1 MQSSPA
7 IPWRYRKSG
16 ELAKLAYDRTM
27 ASFSY
32 RAISNQGKTVQGVV
46 AADRIEL
53 ASRELRAQGLTLL
66 SLEIADNAASSL
78 DDATR
83 GSGSAGSNDVLAM
96 TRELA
101 VLLRA
106 GLPIDRAL
114 KVMIDMAAD
123 DQLRELLEE
132 LLGSV
137 KAGKGLSQAL
147 QSYPQV
153 FSSFYISMVRS
164 GEASGHLADVLAR
177 LSEYLTNA
185 KSVKSSVISALV
197 YPGILLTVA
206 ILSIVGMLGFVVPQF
221 ETLFSDMGDALPV
234 LTRAVISAGD
244 VLTRYGWLLLV
255 LLGVGVYAVRHWV
268 RSEAG
273 RARFDE
279 SLIQLP
285 LFGPIVFKYEVAKFS
300 RTVGT
305 LLGNG
310 VSLLRA
316 ISIAVETVDNSHIK
330 KSLNVLAPAV
340 KRGQRMSVALEE
352 TGVFSSLVIQMVRV
366 GEESGSLD
374 EMMTELAEVYDEE
387 VQAGVKRSLTLLEPV
402 LILVMGGVIAL
413 VIIAILM
420 GIISVNDLAA

>member
-1 MQSSPA
+1 
-7 IPWRYRKSG
+7 
-16 ELAKLAYDRTM
+16 M

-32 RAISNQGKTVQGVV
+32 RAISKEGKTVQGVV

-53 ASRELRAQGLTLL
+53 ASRELRSQGLTLL
-66 SLEIADNAASSL
+66 SLESGGKGGSRADDASPGPGNASS
-78 DDATR
+78 D
-83 GSGSAGSNDVLAM
+83 DVLAM

-123 DQLRELLEE
+123 AELRELMEE
-132 LLGSV
+132 LLSSV

-147 QSYPQV
+147 LPYPDV
-153 FSSFYISMVRS
+153 FSNFYVNMVRS
-164 GEASGHLADVLAR
+164 GEASGHLAEVLTR
-177 LSEYLTNA
+177 LSEYLANA
-185 KSVKSSVISALV
+185 KSVRSGVVSALV
-197 YPGILLTVA
+197 YPAILLTVA
-206 ILSIVGMLGFVVPQF
+206 VLSIVGMLGFVVPQF
-221 ETLFSDMGDALPV
+221 ETLFNDMGDALPV

-244 VLTRYGWLLLV
+244 VLKSYGWLMLA
-255 LLGVGVYAVRHWV
+255 LLGITVYVVRNWL
-268 RSEAG
+268 RSDEG

-279 SLIQLP
+279 SLVQLP
-285 LFGPIVFKYEVAKFS
+285 LFGPIVFKYEVSKFS

-330 KSLNVLAPAV
+330 KSLNVLEPAV
-340 KRGQRMSVALEE
+340 KRGQRMSVALED
-352 TGVFSSLVIQMVRV
+352 TGTFSPLVIQMVRV

-374 EMMTELAEVYDEE
+374 QMMTELAEVYDEE
-387 VQAGVKRSLTLLEPV
+387 VQAGVKRSLTLLEPA
-402 LILVMGGVIAL
+402 LILVMGGVIAV

-420 GIISVNDLAA
+420 GIMSVNDLAV

>member
-1 MQSSPA
+1 
-7 IPWRYRKSG
+7 
-16 ELAKLAYDRTM
+16 M

-32 RAISNQGKTVQGVV
+32 RAISKEGKTVQGMV
-46 AADRIEL
+46 AADRVEL

-66 SLEIADNAASSL
+66 SLEPAGKGGSRAEDASPGPGNASS
-78 DDATR
+78 D
-83 GSGSAGSNDVLAM
+83 DVLAM

-123 DQLRELLEE
+123 AQLRELMEE
-132 LLGSV
+132 LLSSV

-147 QSYPQV
+147 QPYPEV
-153 FSSFYISMVRS
+153 FSNFYVNMVRS
-164 GEASGHLADVLAR
+164 GEASGHLAEVLTR
-177 LSEYLTNA
+177 LSDYLANA
-185 KSVKSSVISALV
+185 KSVRSGVVSALV

-206 ILSIVGMLGFVVPQF
+206 VLSIVGMLGFVVPQF
-221 ETLFSDMGDALPV
+221 ETLFNDMGDALPV

-244 VLTRYGWLLLV
+244 VLKSYGWLLLV
-255 LLGVGVYAVRHWV
+255 LLGITIYVVRNWL
-268 RSEAG
+268 RSDEG

-279 SLIQLP
+279 SLVHLP

-330 KSLNVLAPAV
+330 KSLNVLEPAV
-340 KRGQRMSVALEE
+340 KRGQRMSVALED
-352 TGVFSSLVIQMVRV
+352 TGTFSPLVIQMVRV

-374 EMMTELAEVYDEE
+374 QMMTELAEVYDEE
-387 VQAGVKRSLTLLEPV
+387 VQAGVQRSLTLLEPA
-402 LILVMGGVIAL
+402 LILVMGGVIAV

-420 GIISVNDLAA
+420 GIMSVNDLAV

>member
-1 MQSSPA
+1 M
-7 IPWRYRKSG
+7 G
-16 ELAKLAYDRTM
+16 
-27 ASFSY
+27 SFSY
-32 RAISNQGKTVQGVV
+32 RAISKEGKTVQGVV

-53 ASRELRAQGLTLL
+53 ASRELRSQGLTLL
-66 SLEIADNAASSL
+66 SLEPADKGGSRA
-78 DDATR
+78 DDANP
-83 GSGSAGSNDVLAM
+83 GPGNAGSDDVLAM

-123 DQLRELLEE
+123 AQLRELMEE
-132 LLGSV
+132 LLSSV

-147 QSYPQV
+147 QPYPEV
-153 FSSFYISMVRS
+153 FSNFYVNMVRS
-164 GEASGHLADVLAR
+164 GEASGHLAEVLTR
-177 LSEYLTNA
+177 LSEYLANA
-185 KSVKSSVISALV
+185 KSVRSGVVSALV

-206 ILSIVGMLGFVVPQF
+206 VLSIVGMLGFVVPQF
-221 ETLFSDMGDALPV
+221 ETLFNDMGDALPV

-244 VLTRYGWLLLV
+244 VLKSYGWLLLV
-255 LLGVGVYAVRHWV
+255 LLGITIYIVRNWL
-268 RSEAG
+268 RSDEG

-279 SLIQLP
+279 SLVQLP

-330 KSLNVLAPAV
+330 KSLNVLEPAV
-340 KRGQRMSVALEE
+340 KRGQRMSVALED
-352 TGVFSSLVIQMVRV
+352 TGTFSPLVIQMVRV

-374 EMMTELAEVYDEE
+374 QMMTELAEVYDEE
-387 VQAGVKRSLTLLEPV
+387 VQAGVQRSLTLLEPA
-402 LILVMGGVIAL
+402 LILVMGGVIAV

-420 GIISVNDLAA
+420 GIMSVNDLAV